1 MASTRAKKPAYSDAC
16 VGVRAAPWYFGRLPT
31 DGPSDSALSFSR
43 SRRTRT
49 RDHGVGSRRVTIRP
63 PAELHIGLTDGT
75 FYGGDPFPAFAWMR
89 SEAPAYFDEASGVW
103 GITRYADIKE
113 ISKDPDTFSNAGGI
127 RPDSDA
133 LPMMIDFDAP
143 EHVRRRRLVS
153 EGFTPKRIRESEA
166 GIRSICDAIIDR
178 VCEQGSVD
186 FVTDIAAPLPMIVI
200 GNMLGVAPEDRD
212 ALLRWSDDMLKALG
226 SPDPTAMEG
235 AALAAMEYAEY
246 ITAVAEQRRRDS
258 QTDDLIGTLV
268 HAEIEGDKL
277 DESSIIYE
285 SLLILIGGDE
295 TTRHVISGGMYELLT
310 HPDQHA
316 LLVAER
322 DRLPLAV
329 EEMLRWV
336 SPIKNMARQTTR
348 DVDLHGM
355 TIAKGQKL
363 LLLYPSANRDER
375 NFAEPERFDI
385 TRTPNDHMAFG
396 FGAHFCLGNRLARME
411 LAVMFDRLF
420 ERLPDLA
427 LATDAEPPKRAANFV
442 SGYETMPV
450 TFTPT
455 APVGATA

>member
-1 MASTRAKKPAYSDAC
+1 MT
-16 VGVRAAPWYFGRLPT
+16 
-31 DGPSDSALSFSR
+31 
-43 SRRTRT
+43 
-49 RDHGVGSRRVTIRP
+49 TI

-75 FYGGDPFPAFAWMR
+75 FYSGDPFPAVAWMR
-89 SEAPAYFDEASGVW
+89 KEAPAFYDEAAGVW
-103 GITRYADIKE
+103 GITRYTDIKE

-153 EGFTPKRIRESEA
+153 EGFTPKRIRESEE
-166 GIRSICDAIIDR
+166 GIRTICDAIIDR
-178 VCEQGSVD
+178 VCERGTAD
-186 FVTDIAAPLPMIVI
+186 FVNDIAAPLPMIVI

-226 SPDPTAMEG
+226 SPDPTLMEG
-235 AALAAMEYAEY
+235 ATIAAMEYAEY
-246 ITAVAEQRRRDS
+246 ITAVTEQRRRDN

-268 HAEIEGDKL
+268 HAEIDGDTL
-277 DESSIIYE
+277 DESSVIYE

-310 HPDQHA
+310 HPDQLA

-322 DRLPLAV
+322 ERLPLAV

-336 SPIKNMARQTTR
+336 SPIKNMARKATR
-348 DVDLHGM
+348 DVELHGE
-355 TIAKGQKL
+355 TIAAGQKL

-375 NFAEPERFDI
+375 NFDEPERFDV

-411 LAVMFDRLF
+411 LITMFDRLF

-427 LATDAEPPKRAANFV
+427 LASDTEPPKRAANFV

-455 APVGATA
+455 APVGAIA

>member
-1 MASTRAKKPAYSDAC
+1 MT
-16 VGVRAAPWYFGRLPT
+16 
-31 DGPSDSALSFSR
+31 
-43 SRRTRT
+43 
-49 RDHGVGSRRVTIRP
+49 TIP
-63 PAELHIGLTDGT
+63 EDLHIGLTEGT

-89 SEAPAYFDEASGVW
+89 RESPAFFDERAGVW

-133 LPMMIDFDAP
+133 IPMMIDFDAP

-166 GIRSICDAIIDR
+166 GIQHICDAIIDR
-178 VCEQGSVD
+178 VCERGSAD
-186 FVTDIAAPLPMIVI
+186 FVRDIAAPLPMIVI

-212 ALLRWSDDMLKALG
+212 TLLRWSDDMLCALG
-226 SPDPTAMEG
+226 SPDPTAMDR

-268 HAEIEGDKL
+268 HAEIAGDRL
-277 DESSIIYE
+277 DESSLIHE

-295 TTRHVISGGMYELLT
+295 TTRHVISGGMYELLS
-310 HPDQHA
+310 HPEQYARLHA
-316 LLVAER
+316 
-322 DRLPLAV
+322 DRGGLPLAV

-336 SPIKNMARQTTR
+336 SPIKNMARTMTR
-348 DVDLHGM
+348 DVELHGQ
-355 TIAKGQKL
+355 TLRKGQKL
-363 LLLYPSANRDER
+363 LLLYPSANRDEAV
-375 NFAEPERFDI
+375 FDDPETFDI
-385 TRTPNDHMAFG
+385 GRTPNDHMAFG

-411 LAVMFDRLF
+411 LAVMFDRLLD
-420 ERLPDLA
+420 RLPDLT

-442 SGYETMPV
+442 SGYESMPV